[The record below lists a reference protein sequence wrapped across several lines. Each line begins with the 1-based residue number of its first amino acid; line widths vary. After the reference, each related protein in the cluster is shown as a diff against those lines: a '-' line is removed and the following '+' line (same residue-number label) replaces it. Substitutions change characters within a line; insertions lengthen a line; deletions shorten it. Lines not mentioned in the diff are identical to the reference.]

1 MARGWLI
8 GGAAFLGVLL
18 VVSIVVAL
26 LEREET
32 LSEGSPEATVQQF
45 LKAVEGEDF
54 QIAYGFLS
62 EELREDCSVQDFVG
76 ANARNGRL
84 RNGRVTLERTQ
95 TVEDTTF
102 VTVRITQFFGSGP
115 FGTSESTFEQR
126 FPLSQENGEWRFTQY
141 PWPYFQCGPF
151 KPERVIPAP
160 TPPPV
165 REPDPTP
172 TPAS

>member
-18 VVSIVVAL
+18 VASIVVAL

-32 LSEGSPEATVQQF
+32 LTEGTPEATVQQF
-45 LKAVEGEDF
+45 LKAVEVEDF

-62 EELREDCSVQDFVG
+62 EELRQECSVQDFVG
-76 ANARNGRL
+76 TNIRNGRL
-84 RNGRVTLERTQ
+84 RNDRVTLERTQ
-95 TVEDTTF
+95 TLGDTTF

-115 FGTSESTFEQR
+115 FGTSESSFEQR
-126 FPLSQENGEWRFTQY
+126 FTLSQEDGAWRFAAY

-151 KPERVIPAP
+151 KPERVIPV
-160 TPPPV
+160 PPRVPA
-165 REPDPTP
+165 REPEPTP
-172 TPAS
+172 TPAA